1 MRRRRLVSIV
11 LMISA
16 ISCGGASSQSPSSGA
31 PFPLFPMA
39 LVVSAGHD
47 ADEPLAVLG
56 ADGSISIRHR
66 SFVGHLYP
74 DRIVGPDGKVLVMA
88 APNGDVTVEPGAP
101 PAHFDAR
108 GALVTPQGDVIWVDD
123 GGVPSWA
130 ERRGGMPPLDAR
142 FKPFSPAAR
151 RTAEVLFVV
160 AMMVMWERGMPS

>member
-1 MRRRRLVSIV
+1 MHPRVLASILPLIAAV
-11 LMISA
+11 
-16 ISCGGASSQSPSSGA
+16 SCGGGAQGPSSGA

-39 LVVSAGHD
+39 LVMTGGHD
-47 ADEPLAVLG
+47 ADEPIAVLG

-88 APNGDVTVEPGAP
+88 APNGDVSIEPRAP

-108 GALVTPQGDVIWVDD
+108 GALVSPQGDVIWVDD

-130 ERRGGMPPLDAR
+130 EPRGGMPALDVR
-142 FKPFSPAAR
+142 FRPFTPAAR
-151 RTAEVLFVV
+151 RTAEVVFVV
-160 AMMVMWERGMPS
+160 AMMVMWERGIST